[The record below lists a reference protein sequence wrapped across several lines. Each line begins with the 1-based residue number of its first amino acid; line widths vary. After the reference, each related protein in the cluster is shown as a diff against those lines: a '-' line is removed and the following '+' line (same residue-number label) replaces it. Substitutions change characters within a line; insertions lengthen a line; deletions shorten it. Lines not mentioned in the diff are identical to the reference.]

1 MVGDSLAV
9 RQHLVNDLML
19 GLLLPAAVGLVAL
32 ALLLWFGVRSGLSP
46 LGRIARAIEL
56 RSPHTLEPLAVD
68 PVPEALEPL
77 VQAMNDLLAW
87 LEGRS
92 EEHTSELPPLMR
104 NS

>member
-68 PVPEALEPL
+68 PVPEELEPL
-77 VQAMNDLLAW
+77 VQAMTDLL
-87 LEGRS
+87 RS
-92 EEHTSELPPLMR
+92 AEQTSELQSLMR
-104 NS
+104 N